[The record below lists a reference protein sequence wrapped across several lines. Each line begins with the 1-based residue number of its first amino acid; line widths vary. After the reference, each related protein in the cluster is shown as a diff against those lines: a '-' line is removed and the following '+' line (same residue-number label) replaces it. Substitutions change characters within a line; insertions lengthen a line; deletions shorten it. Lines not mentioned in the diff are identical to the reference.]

1 MSGLEGLMHGFAVVL
16 TPETLMFALIGCIVG
31 MLVGVL
37 PGVGQST
44 GMALL
49 IPITYHM
56 APVDAIV
63 MLSSIFYGAA
73 YGGTITSV
81 LMNVPGE
88 SETLVT
94 TFDGHPLAKQ
104 GRGGPAL
111 AVAAIGSFIGGCFST
126 LILALSAVTISRAAL
141 QLGPPEYFALMVLSL
156 CLAAGL
162 LGSSVVKGLI
172 MVVFGLLL
180 TQVGMD
186 PELGVARLT
195 FGLPSLY
202 GGIPLLALIM
212 GFFGLSDV
220 LLDVLRPSPAAQG
233 LAKVGRILPTRA
245 DLRESIGPIGRGS
258 IIGFLLGLLPGMA
271 GAVSTFFSYI
281 VERRVSRTPEMF
293 GKGAI
298 AGVAGPE
305 TANNAFANASFLPL
319 LTLGIPGS
327 AALSILVGAFMIQG
341 ISVGPLL
348 FEEHADVA
356 WGLISSMI
364 VGNAI
369 LLLLSLPLIRIWIS
383 ILHVPKNLLA
393 GLIVLFAVIGIYSVN
408 NSANDIYML
417 VVFTVVG
424 VGLKLADFPLAPAIL
439 AFVLGRP
446 IEAALRQSLV
456 ISGGDGTVFFTRPIS
471 AVLLTIAAIVV
482 LRTVWSILRPN
493 KVSNVLDMAARS
505 NED

>member
-1 MSGLEGLMHGFAVVL
+1 MAGLEGLLHGFAVLL
-16 TPETLMFALIGCIVG
+16 TPETLLFALIGCIIG

-49 IPITYHM
+49 IPLTYHM
-56 APVDAIV
+56 NAVDAVV

-88 SETLVT
+88 SETVVT
-94 TFDGHPLAKQ
+94 AFDGHPLAKS

-111 AVAAIGSFIGGCFST
+111 AIAAIGSFVGGCFST
-126 LILALSAVTISRAAL
+126 LILALSAVAVSRLAL
-141 QLGPPEYFALMVLSL
+141 KLGPPEYFSLMVLSL

-180 TQVGMD
+180 TQVGPD
-186 PELGVARLT
+186 PDLGVARLT
-195 FGLPSLY
+195 FGLPTLY
-202 GGIPLLALIM
+202 SGIPLLALIM
-212 GFFGLSDV
+212 GFFGLADI
-220 LLDVLRPSPAAQG
+220 LLDLLRPRKAEQKMAE
-233 LAKVGRILPTRA
+233 VGKILPTSA
-245 DLRESIGPIGRGS
+245 DLKESVGPIARGS
-258 IIGFLLGLLPGMA
+258 VIGFLLGLLPGMA
-271 GAVSTFFSYI
+271 GAISTFFSYL
-281 VERRVSRTPEMF
+281 VERRVSRTPDLF
-293 GKGAI
+293 GRGAM

-327 AALSILVGAFMIQG
+327 AALSILVGAFLIQG
-341 ISVGPLL
+341 ITVGPLL
-348 FEEHADVA
+348 FIEHADVV
-356 WGLISSMI
+356 WGLIASMI
-364 VGNAI
+364 LGNAI

-383 ILHVPKNLLA
+383 ILYVPRDLLA
-393 GLIVLFAVIGIYSVN
+393 GIIVLFAVIGIFSVN
-408 NSANDIYML
+408 NSANDVYML
-417 VVFTVVG
+417 VVFAVVG
-424 VGLKLADFPLAPAIL
+424 AGLKLADFPLAPAIL

-456 ISGGDGTVFFTRPIS
+456 IAHGDTTIFFTRPIS
-471 AVLLTIAAIVV
+471 AVLLAIAAIVV
-482 LRTVWSILRPN
+482 LRTAWSLFRT
-493 KVSNVLDMAARS
+493 KGGRAHSA
-505 NED
+505 EEG

>member
-1 MSGLEGLMHGFAVVL
+1 MAGLEGLLHGFTVLL
-16 TPETLMFALIGCIVG
+16 TPETLLFALIGCIIG

-49 IPITYHM
+49 IPLTYHM
-56 APVDAIV
+56 NAVDAVV

-88 SETLVT
+88 SETVVT
-94 TFDGHPLAKQ
+94 AFDGHPLAKS

-111 AVAAIGSFIGGCFST
+111 SIAAIGSFVGGCFST
-126 LILALSAVTISRAAL
+126 LILALSATAISRLAL
-141 QLGPPEYFALMVLSL
+141 KLGPPEYFSLMVLSL

-162 LGSSVVKGLI
+162 LGSSVIKGLI

-180 TQVGMD
+180 TQVGPD
-186 PELGVARLT
+186 PDLGVARLT

-202 GGIPLLALIM
+202 SGIPLLALIM
-212 GFFGLSDV
+212 GFFGLADI
-220 LLDVLRPSPAAQG
+220 LLDLMRPRGAEEKMAE
-233 LAKVGRILPTRA
+233 VGKILPTKS
-245 DLRESIGPIGRGS
+245 DLKESVGPIARGS
-258 IIGFLLGLLPGMA
+258 VIGFLLGLLPGMA
-271 GAVSTFFSYI
+271 GAISTFFSYLI
-281 VERRVSRTPEMF
+281 ERRVSRTPELF
-293 GKGAI
+293 GRGAM

-327 AALSILVGAFMIQG
+327 AALSILVGAFLIQG
-341 ISVGPLL
+341 ITVGPLL
-348 FEEHADVA
+348 FIEHADVV
-356 WGLISSMI
+356 WGLIASMI

-383 ILHVPKNLLA
+383 ILYVPRDLLA
-393 GLIVLFAVIGIYSVN
+393 GIIVLFAVIGIFSVN
-408 NSANDIYML
+408 NSANDIYVL
-417 VVFTVVG
+417 VVFAVVG
-424 VGLKLADFPLAPAIL
+424 AGLKVADFPLAPAIL

-456 ISGGDGTVFFTRPIS
+456 IAHGDTTIFFTRPIS
-471 AVLLTIAAIVV
+471 AVLLAIAAIVV
-482 LRTVWSILRPN
+482 LRTAWSLFQSR
-493 KVSNVLDMAARS
+493 R
-505 NED
+505 